1 LKKLA
6 ADFDV
11 IIKLV
16 ERKHAEMREKI
27 HTAYD
32 KHLKDSYQY
41 LDGLTAVKETIEML
55 DHRDIKIDID

>member
-1 LKKLA
+1 
-6 ADFDV
+6 
-11 IIKLV
+11 
-16 ERKHAEMREKI
+16 MREKI

-55 DHRDIKIDID
+55 DHRDIKIDIDQMQLNKAVTNRIKEIQ